1 MRNPTVNETI
11 SQLLHIKVVAICHVN
26 VFYVI
31 VFRSAAYIFPNLFQK
46 HKYHVSGIFFSF
58 SSGWQLPKIGGK
70 FLKMENCFSL
80 TNRGRSTPSS
90 PPPPSSPLDF
100 HSKTSAFKTSPYYHP
115 SGMVAVE
122 SLTKPQNKAQRLN
135 VIHTRKIVPRKHLD
149 FSVIL
154 LF

>member
-1 MRNPTVNETI
+1 MKNPTVNETI

-90 PPPPSSPLDF
+90 PPPPLPLPPQIF
-100 HSKTSAFKTSPYYHP
+100 TVKLQLLKLHLITILRAWQLLNHSQ
-115 SGMVAVE
+115 
-122 SLTKPQNKAQRLN
+122 SLKIKPR
-135 VIHTRKIVPRKHLD
+135 D
-149 FSVIL
+149 
-154 LF
+154 